1 MFPLCSRWY
10 LAVLVLLSV
19 ACSAAEVEH
28 LETTHESGTYTLEM
42 TVLIA
47 APRDAVF
54 GVLTDY
60 ERLSAINPAIKVS
73 EVLASDEP
81 GVSRVRTV
89 IRRCVVF
96 YCPRLER
103 VEDVMVLDD
112 GTLEA
117 VLVPEL
123 SDFKEGYATW
133 AFEGLDDTTRIV
145 YRARFDPDFW
155 VPPLIG
161 PPMVKGAL
169 RDEARVLFDNAE
181 RRAREAAGLPLET
194 TE

>member
-1 MFPLCSRWY
+1 MFPLRSRWC
-10 LAVLVLLSV
+10 LAALVLVSA
-19 ACSAAEVEH
+19 ACHAAEVEH
-28 LETTHESGTYTLEM
+28 LETTHEAGVYTLEM
-42 TVLIA
+42 TVLLA

-60 ERLSAINPAIKVS
+60 ERLSTINPAIKVS

-89 IRRCVVF
+89 IRRCVLF

-103 VEDVMVLDD
+103 VEDVAVLAD

-117 VLVPEL
+117 VLVSEL
-123 SDFKEGYATW
+123 SDFEEGRATW
-133 AFEGLDDTTRIV
+133 AFEGLDDITRIV

-181 RRAREAAGLPLET
+181 RRAREAAGLPLEI